1 MHYGADYNPEQWPE
15 ELWPEDVARMR
26 EAGVTMVSLGIFA
39 WSRIQPRE
47 GEFDFGWLDRVIDLL
62 HEGGIAVDLATATAS
77 PPPWASAAY
86 PELLPQDEDG
96 ATYWP
101 GSRQQFAP
109 SSPVYRRLAAELVTA
124 IAERYATASGRGDV
138 ARQQR
143 VRLPPEHGLL
153 GCRARRVPA
162 LAGRSLRRRRR
173 AQRRVGHE
181 LLVAALPVVRR
192 GVPAAQGALQR
203 EPRPDA
209 RLPAVHERHAA
220 RVLPDGA
227 RHHPRRRGDAAD
239 HHELHGCV
247 QAGELRRSGPSTS
260 TSSATTPT
268 PIRTTPS
275 RSGPRRSSATS
286 CGRSSPR
293 CRGSSWSRR
302 RTP

>member
-39 WSRIQPRE
+39 WARIQPRE

-124 IAERYATASGRGDV
+124 IAERYATASGRRDV

-153 GCRARRVPA
+153 GCRARRVPR
-162 LAGRSLRRRRR
+162 AGWPIGTATST
-173 AQRRVGHE
+173 
-181 LLVAALPVVRR
+181 PST
-192 GVPAAQGALQR
+192 P
-203 EPRPDA
+203 P
-209 RLPAVHERHAA
+209 
-220 RVLPDGA
+220 GA
-227 RHHPRRRGDAAD
+227 RT
-239 HHELHGCV
+239 
-247 QAGELRRSGPSTS
+247 SG
-260 TSSATTPT
+260 
-268 PIRTTPS
+268 R
-275 RSGPRRSSATS
+275 SATS
-286 CGRSSPR
+286 RSTR
-293 CRGSSWSRR
+293 CSRR
-302 RTP
+302 ARRPTA